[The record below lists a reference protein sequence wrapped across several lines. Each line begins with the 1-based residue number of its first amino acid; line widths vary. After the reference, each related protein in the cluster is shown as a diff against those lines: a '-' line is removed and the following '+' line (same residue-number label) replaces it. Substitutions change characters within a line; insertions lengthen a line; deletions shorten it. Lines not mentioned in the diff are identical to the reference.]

1 MEIMPP
7 PDWPMGKLVI
17 HFLDMEVSDHCGWSC
32 PLGWYCPWV
41 GIAPGLVVLDVN
53 RNRLSEPG
61 GASQ

>member
-7 PDWPMGKLVI
+7 PDWPVGKPVV
-17 HFLDMEVSDHCGWSC
+17 HFLVMEVSDQYGWC
-32 PLGWYCPWV
+32 CPWV
-41 GIAPGLVVLDVN
+41 GTAPGLVVLDVN